1 MAKGR
6 ANPGRTMVLYALSD
20 FMALNMTIVNDFG
33 KGGKPLVCAFLSMM
47 SVNKKKRP
55 HLAMEAEP
63 FFYM

>member
-1 MAKGR
+1 
-6 ANPGRTMVLYALSD
+6 MVLYALSD